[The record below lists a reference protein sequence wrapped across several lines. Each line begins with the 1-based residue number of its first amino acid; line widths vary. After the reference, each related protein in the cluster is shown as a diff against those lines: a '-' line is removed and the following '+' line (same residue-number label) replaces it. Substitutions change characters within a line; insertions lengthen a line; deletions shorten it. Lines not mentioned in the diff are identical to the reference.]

1 MSVRRR
7 TLGFMCGR
15 YTAKKNPV
23 DIAEEYDADNRVAD
37 DAFEADY
44 NVAPTKT
51 VPIVR
56 AQKRTDENAQL
67 SSDDVGRELVVMRWG
82 LIPSWA
88 KEAKV
93 GSRMINARVE
103 SVASASAFRTAYQ
116 RRRCIVPVDGW
127 YEWRPD
133 PDGKGKQP
141 FYMTAPDGHSLSLA
155 GLWEIWHGGDQRLTT
170 FTILTMPS
178 QGQLSQI
185 HDRMPFIVGRDDLTA
200 WLDVHDGDPGAVLS
214 RPDRTLAERLELRP
228 VGREVG
234 NVANNGAAL
243 IERQEPAATPLF

>member
-1 MSVRRR
+1 
-7 TLGFMCGR
+7 MCGR

-23 DIAEEYDADNRVAD
+23 EIAEDYDADNRVAE
-37 DAFEADY
+37 DAYEPDY

-56 AQKRTDENAQL
+56 ARKRTEENAEV
-67 SSDDVGRELVVMRWG
+67 SSEDLGRELVLMRWG

-88 KEAKV
+88 KETKIGA
-93 GSRMINARVE
+93 RMINARIE
-103 SVASASAFRTAYQ
+103 SVASTSAFRTAYR

-127 YEWRPD
+127 YEWRPN
-133 PDGKGKQP
+133 PDGNGKQP

-155 GLWEIWHGGDQRLTT
+155 GLWEIWHDGDQRLTT

-178 QGQLSQI
+178 QGQLMQI
-185 HDRMPFIVGRDDLTA
+185 HDRMPFILGRDDITT
-200 WLDVHDGDPGAVLS
+200 WLDVRAGDPAAVLS
-214 RPDRTLAERLELRP
+214 RPDLPRAEQLELRP

-243 IERQEPAATPLF
+243 IERQEPTATALF